1 MFQPPPRP
9 EWLDDPRQP
18 LPRGSGLTAE
28 SKRPLPGGWLP
39 APLLRLMLPV
49 LLVGFFF
56 SVLFRVIV
64 VAVLLALAA
73 LVIVVRLA
81 SIARGR
87 R

>member
-1 MFQPPPRP
+1 MGGPPRP

-18 LPRGSGLTAE
+18 LPRASGLTAE
-28 SKRPLPGGWLP
+28 SKRPSPAGWLS
-39 APLLRLMLPV
+39 APLLRVLLPV

-64 VAVLLALAA
+64 VAVILALAA
-73 LVIVVRLA
+73 LLIVVRLA

-87 R
+87 G